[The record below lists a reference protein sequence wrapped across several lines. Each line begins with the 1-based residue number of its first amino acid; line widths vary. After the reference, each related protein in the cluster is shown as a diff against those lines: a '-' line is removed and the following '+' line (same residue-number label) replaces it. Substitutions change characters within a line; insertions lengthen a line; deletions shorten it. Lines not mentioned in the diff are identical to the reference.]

1 MNIVAFIVSALLFTA
16 GIYLM
21 GASFAVPGWE
31 LLIFFLGILAV
42 AAAFFIPVQV
52 IGALERRR

>member
-1 MNIVAFIVSALLFTA
+1 MNIVAFIVSALLFV
-16 GIYLM
+16 GGVYLL

-31 LLIFFLGILAV
+31 LLVFFLGIIAV
-42 AAAFFIPVQV
+42 SAAFFIPVQV